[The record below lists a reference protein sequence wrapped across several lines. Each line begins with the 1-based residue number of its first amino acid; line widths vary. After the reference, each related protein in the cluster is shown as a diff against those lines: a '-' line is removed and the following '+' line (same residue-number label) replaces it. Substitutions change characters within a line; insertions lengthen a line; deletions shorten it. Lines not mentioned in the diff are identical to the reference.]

1 MYILTNGKIVL
12 EDEILE
18 GYDLVIEDNIISEIV
33 KHEDI
38 YSDCEEVIDVDN
50 AYIAPGFID
59 IHSDYIENIAS
70 PRPTSMMDFNLSI
83 REAEKVLINT
93 GITTMYHSL
102 SFYGKDLFEAKP
114 VRQEQNVKK
123 LMNVICNTHNE
134 DHLIRHRFHARFEI
148 DDLSDVGMIKEYVKD
163 GKINLLSFMDH
174 TPGQGQYRNIEI
186 YKKTMKGYKNISDE
200 EILQVV
206 EEAQNKEKV
215 ELDVI
220 KEMADLAKEN
230 HISIASHD
238 DDSLEKVEL
247 MKEIGATIS
256 EFPINLDVAKKAKE
270 EGFMV
275 SVGAPNILL
284 GSSHSGNLSAIEAI
298 NNNVADILCSDYYPQ
313 GMLNAIF
320 IMHKKYD
327 KDLPSMFRL
336 ATINPAKAVKIDNE
350 LGSISKGKKADLLII
365 KDDEMPLIT
374 SVFVDGK
381 LTSKINY
388 RK

>member
-1 MYILTNGKIVL
+1 MYILTNGQIIL
-12 EDEILE
+12 EDEILK
-18 GYDLVIEDNIISEIV
+18 GYDLVIEDNIIKEIV
-33 KHEDI
+33 KSKEL
-38 YSDCEEVIDVDN
+38 YSDDDELIDVDN

-83 REAEKVLINT
+83 REAEKVLVNT

-114 VRQEQNVKK
+114 VRQEDNVKK

-134 DHLIRHRFHARFEI
+134 NHLIRHRFHARFEI
-148 DDLSDVGMIKEYVKD
+148 DDLSDVDIIKEFVKD

-230 HISIASHD
+230 NISIASHD

-270 EGFMV
+270 EGFLV

-284 GSSHSGNLSAIEAI
+284 GGSHSGNLSAIEAI
-298 NNNVADILCSDYYPQ
+298 QNDVADILCSDYYPQ
-313 GMLNAIF
+313 GMLHAIF

-327 KDLPSMFRL
+327 KDLAAMFRL

-350 LGSISKGKKADLLII
+350 LGSIKKGKKADLLII